1 MNPIAAESEF
11 RAGIKKL
18 LDDIDNQFKHGYA
31 NTDAYGRDEVFH
43 ERDTRIFFFDR
54 LLQLLGWNLGMGGNV
69 AQEARIKAGTTKFV
83 DYVGINQ
90 DTRAPILILE
100 AKAWDKP
107 IIAGKG
113 EMHDW
118 SKVNLIIDA
127 VRHVNEGGSR
137 GDSPVTSEWYD
148 HISQLAGYI
157 RGFSDQY
164 GHSVSRAVLSSGQ
177 WLLVFAEP
185 VSTFSCSQI
194 DDQQI
199 YLFERDGYVKN
210 AHIIFRLLARV
221 KIADSVPFPIRSSQL
236 RNYVSK
242 EKFIAAYHGV
252 LIHYEASGTP
262 VFAQRPRIL
271 IYPTLIIQRDDNAL
285 ITVIDAEEPIPMQIS
300 QAGNGVKTLKPH
312 LDSVSNAADKLLQRC
327 SDELALPLK
336 PSELADFPGFSTESI
351 LDPGGLAL
359 DGPQKLL
366 VKPIRTAT
374 NNWLAVTGSQ
384 THYLHELP
392 TITCKFHAWAQCKA
406 VHQSIGANAVNS
418 PSTKSPRAFFVD
430 GQPHHCAHQTII
442 DRREVR
448 CYIKALDARTC
459 CNACVCHGTCWPP
472 MESAELPCGS

>member
-1 MNPIAAESEF
+1 MSALI
-11 RAGIKKL
+11 R
-18 LDDIDNQFKHGYA
+18 
-31 NTDAYGRDEVFH
+31 
-43 ERDTRIFFFDR
+43 
-54 LLQLLGWNLGMGGNV
+54 
-69 AQEARIKAGTTKFV
+69 
-83 DYVGINQ
+83 
-90 DTRAPILILE
+90 TRAPILILE

-113 EMHDW
+113 EKHDW

-137 GDSPVTSEWYD
+137 GDSPVTSEWYE
-148 HISQLAGYI
+148 HISQLAGYIRYI

-177 WLLVFAEP
+177 WLLVFTEP

-327 SDELALPLK
+327 SDE
-336 PSELADFPGFSTESI
+336 FGFAVEAERASRFSGVI
-351 LDPGGLAL
+351 NGIHIGSGWPCSG
-359 DGPQKLL
+359 
-366 VKPIRTAT
+366 RTT
-374 NNWLAVTGSQ
+374 
-384 THYLHELP
+384 
-392 TITCKFHAWAQCKA
+392 KA
-406 VHQSIGANAVNS
+406 
-418 PSTKSPRAFFVD
+418 
-430 GQPHHCAHQTII
+430 
-442 DRREVR
+442 
-448 CYIKALDARTC
+448 AR
-459 CNACVCHGTCWPP
+459 
-472 MESAELPCGS
+472 